1 MRGEF
6 WDRDAATVLSPV
18 AGGLAPALWLWLHNG
33 AGTTALAIGG
43 PCVWAIRDLLVSY
56 VIALP
61 VLLLC
66 RRGGVHKPGALW
78 LVAPVVGAPIGY
90 VLANPVDFAWTPTEA
105 NFAHGTDW
113 GLMVG
118 YMALFGLSGLL
129 YAFGARQRTV

>member
-1 MRGEF
+1 MRVDF
-6 WDRDAATVLSPV
+6 WDREVATVLSPV

-43 PCVWAIRDLLVSY
+43 PCVWAMRDLLVSY
-56 VIALP
+56 LVALP

-66 RRGGVHKPGALW
+66 RRGGVRKPGALW
-78 LVAPVVGAPIGY
+78 LVSSMVGAPIGY
-90 VLANPVDFAWTPTEA
+90 VLANPVDFAWAPTEA
-105 NFAHGTDW
+105 DFAHGPHW

-129 YAFGARQRTV
+129 FDFGARHRPV